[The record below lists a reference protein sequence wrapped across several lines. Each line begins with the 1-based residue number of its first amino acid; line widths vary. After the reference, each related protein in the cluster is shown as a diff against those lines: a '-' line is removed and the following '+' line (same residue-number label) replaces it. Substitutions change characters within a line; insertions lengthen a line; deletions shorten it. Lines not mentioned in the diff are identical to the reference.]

1 MDTTTTKWW
10 WLPRPDQMA
19 QRPELASLAGL
30 IAQLEITRRALRAAY
45 PHVWYLDAAASNI
58 EIERRAWGI
67 EMRAFNL
74 LLEIEDYFGRL
85 PDDPDPDDISR

>member
-1 MDTTTTKWW
+1 
-10 WLPRPDQMA
+10 MA

-30 IAQLEITRRALRAAY
+30 MAQLEITRRALRAAY
-45 PHVWYLDAAASNI
+45 PHLWYLDANPSNI

-74 LLEIEDYFGRL
+74 LLDIEDYFGRL
-85 PDDPDPDDISR
+85 PTDPESDDIST